1 LESERYEE
9 GMKLLLTTITL
20 VAMTISVAAQWLSH
34 PTPGIP
40 RTADGKA
47 NLTAVAPRA
56 VDGKPD
62 LTGVWTG
69 ALSASLAPHPDP
81 SDVHTWAKDVARQ
94 RADGFFKDR
103 PSFRCLPSGPEG
115 FGGWKRILQTPAA
128 VAILNED
135 LTYRVIHMDGRQ
147 LEANSA
153 PSWMGYSVGRWDG
166 DTLVV
171 DSVGFND
178 KTWLN
183 SLGLPHTEALRMTER
198 YQRKD
203 FGHLRIDVTFTDP
216 VAFVKPLSIVVNM
229 ELAADTEMLEAVC
242 EVNSDHWVG
251 GFSASQKAAVRVA
264 PELLATYVG
273 VYSGPYAGRLR
284 TVEITLVDGEL
295 LATPFM
301 GRDKRLLVAE
311 SDTQFLSTE
320 GLLYQF
326 VRDQNGFV
334 THLVEI
340 HVSGNYPYKRQR

>member
-1 LESERYEE
+1 
-9 GMKLLLTTITL
+9 MKLLLTAIAL
-20 VAMTISVAAQWLSH
+20 VAMPIAVTAQWLTY

-40 RTADGKA
+40 RTVDGKA
-47 NLTAVAPRA
+47 NLSAAAPRG

-69 ALSASLAPHPDP
+69 ALSAHLGPHPDP
-81 SDVHTWAKDVARQ
+81 NDVHPWAKDVARQ
-94 RADGFFKDR
+94 RAEDFFKGR

-115 FGGWKRILQTPAA
+115 FGGWKRILQTPNLI
-128 VAILNED
+128 AILNED
-135 LTYRVIHMDGRQ
+135 LTYRQIFMDGRA
-147 LEANSA
+147 LETA
-153 PSWMGYSVGRWDG
+153 PNPTWMGYSVARWED

-171 DSVGFND
+171 NSFGFND
-178 KTWLN
+178 RTWLN
-183 SLGLPHTEALRMTER
+183 SLGLPHSEALRMTER

-216 VAFVKPLSIVVNM
+216 VAFVRPLSIVVNM

-251 GFSASQKAAVRVA
+251 SFSASQKAAVRVA
-264 PELLATYVG
+264 PALLATYVG

-311 SDTQFLSTE
+311 SDTLFLSAE
-320 GLLYQF
+320 GLLYEF

-334 THLVEI
+334 THLVEM